1 MNESVEETS
10 QKNIDVT
17 LNRAKDYYEHNKE
30 RLRMQARDKYKNLS
44 PEEKNETN
52 IYIYIQRERDRERE
66 RQRQRQREETD
77 IIMSEE
83 KKQKLKEYQKNYC
96 EVKKSQFNR

>member
-52 IYIYIQRERDRERE
+52 MYIYI
-66 RQRQRQREETD
+66 
-77 IIMSEE
+77 
-83 KKQKLKEYQKNYC
+83 
-96 EVKKSQFNR
+96 

>member
-17 LNRAKDYYEHNKE
+17 LNRAKDYYEHDKE
-30 RLRMQARDKYKNLS
+30 RLRMQARDKYRNLS

-52 IYIYIQRERDRERE
+52 MYIYIERERE
-66 RQRQRQREETD
+66 TET
-77 IIMSEE
+77 ETE
-83 KKQKLKEYQKNYC
+83 TERR
-96 EVKKSQFNR
+96 NRYHNV